1 MIADSTPLPRRP
13 DDQAPRP
20 AGRARIVRR
29 GGRPAIRPTLV
40 DEYRIEDLIRD
51 KYLSHKPHHVGFDV
65 APEDDVPP
73 SHPFTGVFFI
83 AIALL
88 IPIALMCSGV
98 PR

>member
-1 MIADSTPLPRRP
+1 VIPDPTPLRRRP
-13 DDQAPRP
+13 VDQGPRP
-20 AGRARIVRR
+20 AGRTRAIRR
-29 GGRPAIRPTLV
+29 AGRPVVQVPIV
-40 DEYRIEDLIRD
+40 EEYRIEHLIRD
-51 KYLSHKPHHVGFDV
+51 KYLSREPHHVGFDV